1 MMAIIPKWLLSYL
14 ARKGVIS
21 QPPSQE
27 DSLGLRFLA
36 TIWGDKEVLR
46 AQVAKMSLRART
58 SFLQTAEMASK
69 WERYAYSR
77 FLNSPA
83 GTRLSMIRVVAEI
96 ESTFGFLLNKAQVKQ
111 LYRLR
116 NRAYAAKHRMKKYR
130 LLSYPAQTK
139 KNKLDV

>member
-1 MMAIIPKWLLSYL
+1 MMTSIPKRLLSYL
-14 ARKGVIS
+14 VRKGVLS

-27 DSLGLRFLA
+27 EILGLHFLA

-46 AQVAKMSLRART
+46 AQVAKMSFRARK
-58 SFLQTAEMASK
+58 SFLQTAGLTTK

-83 GTRLSMIRVVAEI
+83 GTRLPMTRVVVEI
-96 ESTFGFLLNKAQVKQ
+96 ESTFGFVLNKAQVKQ

-116 NRAYAAKHRMKKYR
+116 NRAYAAKHRRKKISAA
-130 LLSYPAQTK
+130 LLPSA
-139 KNKLDV
+139 NKEK

>member
-1 MMAIIPKWLLSYL
+1 MIPTIPKRLLSYL

-27 DSLGLRFLA
+27 EILGLRFLA

-46 AQVAKMSLRART
+46 AQVAKMSLRARR
-58 SFLQTAEMASK
+58 SFLQTAELASK

-77 FLNSPA
+77 FVNSPA
-83 GTRLSMIRVVAEI
+83 GTRLSMTLVVAEI
-96 ESTFGFLLNKAQVKQ
+96 ENTFGFVINKAQVKQ

-116 NRAYAAKHRMKKYR
+116 NRAYAAKHRRKKISAA
-130 LLSYPAQTK
+130 LLPSA
-139 KNKLDV
+139 NKEK